1 MTSAAPHKRLTATS
15 LEAFQ
20 HEILRNWATHFG
32 CSPATVQ
39 QAGITL
45 LPADKYAGQRLIAL
59 WHIGAHTFV
68 EHDPAYTQVLERV
81 VAGLPAGAALTGDT
95 LKQSWGADMIAAHD
109 LGLAHYLYPPDLPP
123 YTPPAPF
130 VLRRLTPTDAAAM
143 AALHAAN
150 SPEDVDEGYVE
161 VSHEIA
167 FGCFA
172 GDQLVAAASGYRR
185 TGFMDIG
192 VLTHPEFRRQGLGKA
207 TVGALCAWSSQ
218 QGLIAQYR
226 CNTTNVSS
234 QGVALAL
241 NFRLFFQSE
250 SVWLA
255 G

>member
-1 MTSAAPHKRLTATS
+1 MQQSGVNATFRF
-15 LEAFQ
+15 ETFQ
-20 HEILRNWATHFG
+20 QEIFRNWTTHFG

-39 QAGITL
+39 QAGATL

-59 WHIGAHTFV
+59 WHIGAHTFA
-68 EHDPAYTQVLERV
+68 EHDPACTQVLQRV
-81 VAGLPAGAALTGDT
+81 VADLPADAALTGDT
-95 LKQSWGADMIAAHD
+95 LKQSWGADAIAAHD
-109 LGLAHYLYPPDLPP
+109 LGLVHYLYPPDLPP
-123 YTPPAPF
+123 YTPSAPF
-130 VLRRLTPTDAAAM
+130 VLRQLTLADAAAM

-207 TVGALCAWSSQ
+207 TVGALCAWSSK

-226 CNTTNVSS
+226 CNATNVSS
-234 QGVALAL
+234 HGVAQAL
-241 NFRLFFQSE
+241 NFRLFCRSE
-250 SVWLA
+250 GVWLA
-255 G
+255 A

>member
-1 MTSAAPHKRLTATS
+1 MISTS

-20 HEILRNWATHFG
+20 HEILRNWAAHFG

-39 QAGITL
+39 QVGATL
-45 LPADKYAGQRLIAL
+45 SPADKYAGQRLIAL

-68 EHDPAYTQVLERV
+68 EHDPACTQVLERALV
-81 VAGLPAGAALTGDT
+81 DLPATAPLTGDT
-95 LKQSWGADMIAAHD
+95 LKQRWGADAIAAHD

-123 YTPPAPF
+123 YTPPTSF
-130 VLRRLTPTDAAAM
+130 TLRQLTLADAVAM

-192 VLTHPEFRRQGLGKA
+192 VLTHPDFRRQGLGKA

-218 QGLIAQYR
+218 QCLIAQYR
-226 CNTTNVSS
+226 CNATNVSS
-234 QGVALAL
+234 QGVAQAL
-241 NFRLFFQSE
+241 NFRLFFRSE
-250 SVWLA
+250 GIWLA
-255 G
+255 A

>member
-1 MTSAAPHKRLTATS
+1 MTSTS

-20 HEILRNWATHFG
+20 QEIFRNWTAHFF

-39 QAGITL
+39 QAGTTL

-59 WHIGAHTFV
+59 WLIGAHTFA
-68 EHDPAYTQVLERV
+68 EYDPAYTQVLERV
-81 VAGLPAGAALTGDT
+81 LADLPATAALTGDT
-95 LKQSWGADMIAAHD
+95 LKQCWGAGVIAAHD

-130 VLRRLTPTDAAAM
+130 VLRQLTLADAAAM

-192 VLTHPEFRRQGLGKA
+192 VLTQPGFRRQGLGKA
-207 TVGALCAWSSQ
+207 VVGALCAWSRA
-218 QGLIAQYR
+218 QGCIAQYR
-226 CNTTNVSS
+226 CNAANTGS
-234 QGVALAL
+234 ARLARAL
-241 NFRLFFQSE
+241 NFRLVCRSE
-250 SVWLA
+250 GIWLA
-255 G
+255 H